1 MLQAANAVPV
11 ERLPQHNIDRIWA
24 HERSTCCD
32 TDCSAL
38 PYSLSTPLN
47 LDILF
52 YYMRCESF
60 RVLWPCIVPYT
71 LLLTHEQQPPTNNM
85 SQSLPDRCAGR
96 LMGRSPF
103 NGVVQAS

>member
-11 ERLPQHNIDRIWA
+11 KRLPQDNIERIWA

-38 PYSLSTPLN
+38 PYSLSTSLN
-47 LDILF
+47 LDVLF
-52 YYMRCESF
+52 YHMRSESF
-60 RVLWPCIVPYT
+60 CVPWSCIVPYI
-71 LLLTHEQQPPTNNM
+71 LLLTHEQRPPTNDM
-85 SQSLPDRCAGR
+85 SRSLPDRCAGR

-103 NGVVQAS
+103 NGMVQAS